1 MVLFVITFFLKKK
14 EIADKRQQVLA
25 KMEQLQAQVQKVME
39 VLEKPEVISV
49 LRQDK
54 VQNLQTL
61 KENYNVK

>member
-1 MVLFVITFFLKKK
+1 
-14 EIADKRQQVLA
+14 
-25 KMEQLQAQVQKVME
+25 MEQLQAQVQKVME